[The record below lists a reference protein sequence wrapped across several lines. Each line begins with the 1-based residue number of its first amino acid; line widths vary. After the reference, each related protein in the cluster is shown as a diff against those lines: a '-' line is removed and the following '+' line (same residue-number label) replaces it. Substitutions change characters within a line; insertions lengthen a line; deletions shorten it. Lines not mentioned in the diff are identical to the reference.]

1 MDDVP
6 WLTSDERAGWLAVA
20 ALMTKLPGALD
31 AQLQADAG
39 VSFFEY
45 MVLAVLSEQP
55 DRTLQMS
62 EIAHFVS
69 GSLSRLSHTAKR
81 LEGQGLLSRAQVPGQ
96 GRRTNATLTER
107 GYQAVVE
114 AAPGHVR
121 HVRRLLIDALS
132 GEDLA
137 VLARVGD
144 EVLGQIER
152 AEEPVREPGEV
163 RGAGR

>member
-1 MDDVP
+1 MAVVDEVE
-6 WLTSDERAGWLAVA
+6 WLSPEEREGWLAVA

-39 VSFFEY
+39 LNFFEY

-62 EIAHFVS
+62 EIAQLVS
-69 GSLSRLSHTAKR
+69 GSLSRLSHTARR
-81 LEGQGLLSRAQVPGQ
+81 LEEQGLLTRAQAPGH
-96 GRRTNATLTER
+96 GRRTNATLTEA
-107 GYQAVVE
+107 GYAAVVE

-132 GEDLA
+132 GPDLA
-137 VLARVGD
+137 VLTQV
-144 EVLGQIER
+144 
-152 AEEPVREPGEV
+152 
-163 RGAGR
+163 GAGVVERIDSGAQG